1 MINTNDL
8 QYPGSGALAGEPEL
22 VAALNAGRGEL
33 AERLGIVLT
42 GADQDRVTGTMP
54 VQGNRQPFGLLHGG
68 ASAALAE
75 TLGSIHAVLV
85 AGPGATAV
93 GIELS
98 CSHHRS
104 AKDGTVT
111 GVSTALQVGR
121 TLASFDIVL
130 RDDIGRRIC
139 TARLSCLLRPQRET
153 RSPS

>member
-68 ASAALAE
+68 ASAALA
-75 TLGSIHAVLV
+75 
-85 AGPGATAV
+85 
-93 GIELS
+93 
-98 CSHHRS
+98 
-104 AKDGTVT
+104 
-111 GVSTALQVGR
+111 
-121 TLASFDIVL
+121 
-130 RDDIGRRIC
+130 
-139 TARLSCLLRPQRET
+139 
-153 RSPS
+153 